1 MPVTLPPGRAMLDAS
16 PSATGSPPVLAM
28 TMGMVRVAPNAAS
41 VPLVESVT
49 ITSTGVRTSSAARPG
64 RASRSPERSGN
75 RERSSALR
83 RSQALWRAWSAVV
96 ASVTAGV
103 RMPTRGT
110 FVGCCARAASGHAA
124 APPMRVM
131 SSRRF
136 TRSPRRRA
144 IAAQARSSYRVWK
157 DQMRSMTDSE
167 E

>member
-16 PSATGSPPVLAM
+16 PSATGSPPVVAM

-49 ITSTGVRTSSAARPG
+49 ITSTGVEPAPRRDQVG
-64 RASRSPERSGN
+64 RRGLPERSGN

-83 RSQALWRAWSAVV
+83 RSQDREFPCGKPGAP
-96 ASVTAGV
+96 VTAGV